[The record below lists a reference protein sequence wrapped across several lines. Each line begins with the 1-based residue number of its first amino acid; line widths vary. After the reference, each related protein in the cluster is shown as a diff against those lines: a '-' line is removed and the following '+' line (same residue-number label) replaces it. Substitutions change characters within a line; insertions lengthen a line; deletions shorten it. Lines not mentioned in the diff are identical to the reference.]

1 LRRLFLTI
9 FLRGRS
15 SRGLQKESAPRSVGS
30 KLALTLMFYGLFGLF
45 ACFFV
50 RQPVFALSVYLHG
63 MTFVFIGM
71 FVAASGGEVLFNK
84 EESDILLHRPVTP
97 RALLWAKVGVL
108 VEVSLWLAA
117 AFNLVGLFVGVA
129 AKDGGWLFLPAHA
142 LSTILE
148 ALFCTGFVVMVYQ
161 LCLRWFGRERLEGI
175 MTTAQVLVAIAA
187 VIGGQLVPQLVMR
200 VNFTPGVGLYS
211 WWLCILPPAWFA
223 ALDDAF
229 AGQRSPIS
237 QMLGAL
243 AVAATAA
250 VLWLAFR
257 KLAHNYETGLQ
268 VLAETTG
275 TKRRARGGRLS
286 ALSRLPLMRWW
297 CRDPVS
303 RASFVLTAAYL
314 LRDRDVKLRVYPG
327 IAPIPMLGTSLLQ
340 YSQQWQAADLFRTV
354 PITGPD
360 RISAGVRRA
369 VFCCMTLPAL
379 LLFTALVLFFRR
391 NVSDLPLLL
400 PGAIALPVQGLIA
413 NLGGKAVPLSQ
424 PPEEA
429 KSAGRGIL
437 MIGVMLVSMALA
449 GISAWAWA
457 DGWFKTFLLVELLI
471 MAGLYAALRTSLA
484 SSRWESLE

>member
-1 LRRLFLTI
+1 MSSPPSAAPSAPVPSRVLRRLFLTV

-15 SRGLQKESAPRSVGS
+15 SRGLQKESAPRSIGS

-50 RQPVFALSVYLHG
+50 RQPLFVLSIYLHG

-108 VEVSLWLAA
+108 VQVSLWLAA
-117 AFNLVGLFVGVA
+117 AFNLVGLFVGMA
-129 AKDGGWLFLPAHA
+129 ARDGSWLFLPAHG

-161 LCLRWFGRERLEGI
+161 LCLRWFGRERLDGI
-175 MTTAQVLVAIAA
+175 MTTAQVLVAVAA

-211 WWLCILPPAWFA
+211 WWLCLLPPAWFA
-223 ALDDAF
+223 ALDDAL
-229 AGQRSPIS
+229 AGQRSAIS

-268 VLAETTG
+268 MLGETTG
-275 TKRRARGGRLS
+275 TKRRRRGRLS
-286 ALSRLPLMRWW
+286 AVSRLPFMRWW

-303 RASFVLTAAYL
+303 R
-314 LRDRDVKLRVYPG
+314 
-327 IAPIPMLGTSLLQ
+327 
-340 YSQQWQAADLFRTV
+340 
-354 PITGPD
+354 
-360 RISAGVRRA
+360 
-369 VFCCMTLPAL
+369 
-379 LLFTALVLFFRR
+379 
-391 NVSDLPLLL
+391 
-400 PGAIALPVQGLIA
+400 
-413 NLGGKAVPLSQ
+413 
-424 PPEEA
+424 
-429 KSAGRGIL
+429 
-437 MIGVMLVSMALA
+437 
-449 GISAWAWA
+449 
-457 DGWFKTFLLVELLI
+457 
-471 MAGLYAALRTSLA
+471 
-484 SSRWESLE
+484 